1 MNKRKLSFKEEAL
14 QALSRGEWKKALE
27 CFRDHCVKKPEDLR
41 SRLKVAELLER
52 LGQKEE
58 AVQMYRKVAE
68 GYASDGFILQA
79 ISVNKMILRIDPF
92 SKDVSERLSQLYS
105 EKIREA
111 KPARPFP
118 HIPLFSE
125 LKKQELQLLLSHIQ
139 SKIYQKDS
147 LICREG
153 EGGDSL
159 FVISR
164 GEVAIIKQR
173 PGGKEIRVQNL
184 KDGDFFGEFGFF
196 IDQKRHATVKAIT
209 DCELLEISRNGL
221 YEMIKVYPRL
231 SEVLQ
236 NLFKERVLDNFLA
249 LSPLFSSFTFEE
261 RREVIKR
268 FHLREIP
275 EETMLFKGGDPST
288 SLFMVR
294 NGGVEIFTQ
303 NGHGKKVIL
312 ALLQSG
318 NIFGEIGLLF
328 DRPRMANAKTTRP
341 TKLLEITQED
351 FKACLL
357 QFPNLQMKLKEVSLK
372 RLSRTKELLSQEAI
386 QKAREA
392 MV

>member
-1 MNKRKLSFKEEAL
+1 MNKRKLSFKEEAR
-14 QALSRGEWKKALE
+14 QALSRGEWKKALG
-27 CFRDHCVKKPEDLR
+27 CFRDHCAKKPEDLR
-41 SRLKVAELLER
+41 TRLKVAELLER

-58 AVQMYRKVAE
+58 AAQMYRKVAE
-68 GYASDGFILQA
+68 GYASDGYILQA
-79 ISVNKMILRIDPF
+79 ISVNKMILRINPS
-92 SKDVSERLSQLYS
+92 SKDVSERLAQLYS

-111 KPARPFP
+111 KPAHSLP
-118 HIPLFSE
+118 HIPLFSDLDKE
-125 LKKQELQLLLSHIQ
+125 ELQLLLSHIQ
-139 SKIYQKDS
+139 SKTYQKDS

-153 EGGDSL
+153 ERGDSL

-164 GEVAIIKQR
+164 GEVAIFKQT

-184 KDGDFFGEFGFF
+184 KDGNFFGEFGFF
-196 IDQKRHATVKAIT
+196 IDQKRHATVKAMT

-221 YEMIKVYPRL
+221 QEMIKSHPRL
-231 SEVLQ
+231 NEVLQ

-249 LSPLFSSFTFEE
+249 LSPLFSSLTFEE
-261 RREVIKR
+261 RRGVMKR
-268 FHLREIP
+268 FRLRKVP
-275 EETMLFKGGDPST
+275 EETILFKGGDPST

-351 FKACLL
+351 FKACLF
-357 QFPNLQMKLKEVSLK
+357 QIPSLQMKLKEVSLK

-386 QKAREA
+386 QKAKEA

>member
-1 MNKRKLSFKEEAL
+1 MSFKEEAL

-27 CFRDHCVKKPEDLR
+27 SFRNHCARKPEDVR

-52 LGQKEE
+52 LGQKGE
-58 AVQMYRKVAE
+58 AVQMYQKVAE
-68 GYASDGFILQA
+68 AYASDGFILQA
-79 ISVNKMILRIDPF
+79 ISVNKMILRMNP
-92 SKDVSERLSQLYS
+92 SSEDVSERLAQLYS

-125 LKKQELQLLLSHIQ
+125 LEKQELQLLLSRIQ
-139 SKIYQKDS
+139 SKTCQKDS

-164 GEVAIIKQR
+164 GEVAIIKQT
-173 PGGKEIRVQNL
+173 PGGKEIRVQSL

-196 IDQKRHATVKAIT
+196 IDQKRHATVKAMT

-221 YEMIKVYPRL
+221 HEMIKVHPRL
-231 SEVLQ
+231 DEVLQ

-249 LSPLFSSFTFEE
+249 LSPLFSSLTFEE
-261 RREVIKR
+261 RREVMKR
-268 FHLREIP
+268 FHLRKVP

-357 QFPNLQMKLKEVSLK
+357 QFPSLQMKLKEVSLK
-372 RLSRTKELLSQEAI
+372 RLSRTKELLSQEAV

>member
-1 MNKRKLSFKEEAL
+1 MNKRKLTFKEEAL
-14 QALSRGEWKKALE
+14 QALSRGEWKRALE
-27 CFRDHCVKKPEDLR
+27 SLRNHCAQRPEDVR

-79 ISVNKMILRIDPF
+79 ISVNKMILRMDPS
-92 SKDVSERLSQLYS
+92 SKNVSERLAQLYS

-111 KPARPFP
+111 KPARSFP
-118 HIPLFSE
+118 NIPLFSE
-125 LKKQELQLLLSHIQ
+125 LEKQELQLLLSHIQ
-139 SKIYQKDS
+139 SKTYRKDS

-153 EGGDSL
+153 ERGDSL

-164 GEVAIIKQR
+164 GDVAVIKQTA
-173 PGGKEIRVQNL
+173 GGKEIRVQNL

-196 IDQKRHATVKAIT
+196 VDQKRHATVKAMT
-209 DCELLEISRNGL
+209 DCELLEIPRSGL
-221 YEMIKVYPRL
+221 HEMIKVHPRL
-231 SEVLQ
+231 NEVLH
-236 NLFKERVLDNFLA
+236 NLFRERVLDNFLA
-249 LSPLFSSFTFEE
+249 LSPLFSSLTFEE
-261 RREVIKR
+261 RGEVMKR
-268 FHLREIP
+268 FHLRKVP
-275 EETMLFKGGDPST
+275 EETMLFKGGDPPT
-288 SLFMVR
+288 SLYMVR

-303 NGHGKKVIL
+303 NRQGKKVIL
-312 ALLQSG
+312 ALLESG

-328 DRPRMANAKTTRP
+328 DKPRMANAKTTRP

-351 FKACLL
+351 FKTCLL
-357 QFPNLQMKLKEVSLK
+357 RFRHLQTKLKEISLK
-372 RLSRTKELLSQEAI
+372 RLSRTTELLSQEAI

>member
-1 MNKRKLSFKEEAL
+1 MNKRKVSFKEEAL

-27 CFRDHCVKKPEDLR
+27 CFRNHCTHKPEDFR

-52 LGQKEE
+52 LGQREKAAE
-58 AVQMYRKVAE
+58 MYQKVAE

-79 ISVNKMILRIDPF
+79 ISVNKMILRINPS
-92 SKDVSERLSQLYS
+92 SKDVSERLAQLYS

-125 LKKQELQLLLSHIQ
+125 LKEGELQLLLSHIQ
-139 SKIYQKDS
+139 SKTYRKDS

-153 EGGDSL
+153 EKGDSL

-164 GEVAIIKQR
+164 GDVAILKQT
-173 PGGKEIRVQNL
+173 PGGKEIRVQTL

-196 IDQKRHATVKAIT
+196 VDQKRHATVKTMT
-209 DCELLEISRNGL
+209 DCELLEISKRGL
-221 YEMIKVYPRL
+221 HEIIKVHPRL
-231 SEVLQ
+231 NEVLQ

-249 LSPLFSSFTFEE
+249 LSPLFSSLTFEE
-261 RREVIKR
+261 RREVMKR
-268 FHLREIP
+268 FHLRKVP
-275 EETMLFKGGDPST
+275 GETLLFKGGDPST
-288 SLFMVR
+288 SFFMVR

-303 NGHGKKVIL
+303 NRHGRKVIL
-312 ALLQSG
+312 ALLESG

-328 DRPRMANAKTTRP
+328 DKPRMANARTTRP

-351 FKACLL
+351 FRTCLL
-357 QFPNLQMKLKEVSLK
+357 QFRHLQTKLKEVSMK
-372 RLSRTKELLSQEAI
+372 RLSQTTELLSREAV

>member
-1 MNKRKLSFKEEAL
+1 MNKRKPSFKEEAL

-372 RLSRTKELLSQEAI
+372 RLSRTKELLSQEAV
-386 QKAREA
+386 QKAKEA